1 MTLKIRLQSACPPLY
16 RGLLWLY
23 QQTPMYATGL
33 IKALKDRKIREAA
46 FLKELFGDERKIT
59 SGPFKGVQ
67 YIDEASGSVL
77 LPKLLGTYET
87 ALQPWIVEI
96 IKEGY
101 DTLIDVG
108 CAEGYYAVGL
118 ARALPNVKVLA
129 YDLNPEARNLCKKLA
144 EANGVVERIEIRQ
157 ECTGEEI
164 ERNAQGKTIIICD
177 IEGGELT
184 LLDPE
189 KIPALKR
196 CDLIVEAHDFLNPD
210 ITPVLKRRFQP
221 THKIET
227 VTTPAFTEIANKNID
242 HLSKEDQEFI
252 LDEQRAPGQ
261 VWHRLRAISQ

>member
-1 MTLKIRLQSACPPLY
+1 MTLKTWLHSACPPLY
-16 RGLLWLY
+16 KGLMWLY
-23 QQTPMYATGL
+23 QQTPIYATGL
-33 IKALKDRKIREAA
+33 KKALEDRKTREAV
-46 FLKELFGDERKIT
+46 FLKELFGDELKII
-59 SGPFKGVQ
+59 SGPFQGIQ

-87 ALQPWIVEI
+87 ALQPWIIEI

-129 YDLNPEARNLCKKLA
+129 YDLNPKARNLCQNLA
-144 EANGVVERIEIRQ
+144 EANRVADRIKIRQ
-157 ECTGEEI
+157 ECSEEEI
-164 ERNAQGKTIIICD
+164 GRNAQGKTIIICD
-177 IEGGELT
+177 IEGGEFT

-189 KIPALKR
+189 KIPVLKR

-210 ITPVLKRRFQP
+210 ITPELKRRFQP

-227 VTTPAFTEIANKNID
+227 VTTPAFMEIAKKNID

-261 VWHRLRAISQ
+261 VWHRFRAISQ